1 MNPIVSISHFQQSA
15 EGYCLSAC
23 VRMVLTHLGLERSE
37 AEVSQM
43 LLSPCHCEERF
54 LRRSNLLL
62 AAWGLLRSATKKQ
75 DTAVSLRGV
84 FLPKQSP
91 ASELGIA
98 LYLVSTGLSA
108 SSQNPLLAM
117 TPTIVSFSMSGATA
131 LWSSSQ

>member
-98 LYLVSTGLSA
+98 

-117 TPTIVSFSMSGATA
+117 TPTIISFSMSGATA